1 MAEGW
6 QKGRKTVGEDWVVI
20 CEKEGGE
27 CTLFDH
33 FIMTQWQC
41 LLQI

>member
-20 CEKEGGE
+20 CEKEGGNAPFLI
-27 CTLFDH
+27 TS
-33 FIMTQWQC
+33 
-41 LLQI
+41 